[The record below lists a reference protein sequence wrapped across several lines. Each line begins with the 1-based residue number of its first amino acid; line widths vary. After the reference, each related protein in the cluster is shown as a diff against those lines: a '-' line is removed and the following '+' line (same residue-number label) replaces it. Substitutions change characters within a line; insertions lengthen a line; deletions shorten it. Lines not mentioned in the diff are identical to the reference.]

1 MADNKLR
8 ELLHNDGVIIWDGAM
23 GTMLQEMGLE
33 AGELPEVYNIL
44 YPEKIISIHQKYL
57 DAGAQVL
64 TTNTFGANRLKLA
77 DSSYTVEQ
85 VITAAVRNAR
95 AASGNNQL
103 VALDIGPLGQL
114 LEPLGTLPFAEA
126 YEIFK
131 EQVIIGKSAG
141 VDLFIIETIAD
152 LYEAKAAILAV
163 RENTDLPV
171 ICTMTFELD
180 GRTYTGTDV
189 PSMVSLLSG
198 LGVDALGINCSL
210 GPVELLP
217 LVDIVLK
224 HSRLPVM
231 VQANAGL
238 PKIINDKTVYEITP
252 SEYLAAVEQM
262 VVAGVKLIGG
272 CCGTTEIF
280 IEQMANRFRGYTQA
294 FELPNARTTVC
305 SASRT
310 VFLDEGIHV
319 IGERI
324 NPTGKKKF
332 KEALKNKKIDY
343 ILNEVILQQEAGADI
358 LDVNLGLP
366 EIDEKTMMVDVIK
379 EIQAISNISL
389 QIDSSDP
396 AVIEAGARVYNGI
409 PLINSING
417 SEESM
422 TNIFPIIAKYGAIVI
437 ALTLDEKGIPSTAE
451 DRLAIAKRI
460 VNRAREHGI
469 DKERIIIDSLVLTA
483 SAQQDEVLQTIKAIG
498 LIHEELGVLTTLGVS
513 NVSFGLPNR
522 GLLNQTFLTMALN
535 QGLNIPIINPLDKN
549 IMDTIKAYNV
559 LTGFDTDSVEYIA
572 SQSGI
577 KDSQPTTEQNNQ
589 NRTLID
595 VIVKGLKEEAA
606 AKTREL
612 LRELE
617 PLEIVNEHIIKA
629 LDLVGVQYEREEI
642 FLPQLIQAA
651 ETVKRS
657 FVVVKGEMELTGEN
671 QASKGIIV
679 LATVKGDVHDIG
691 KNIVKVLLEN
701 YGYEVIDLGKDV
713 PIELIVET
721 ARESG
726 AKLIGLSAL
735 MTTTVKNMET
745 TIRALKEI
753 NIGCKVVVGGA
764 VLTTEYADMIGAD
777 YYGKDAQDAVRIARD
792 VYK

>member
-1 MADNKLR
+1 MADNKFR
-8 ELLHNDGVIIWDGAM
+8 ELLNSDGVIVWDGAM
-23 GTMLQEMGLE
+23 GTMLQEMGLA
-33 AGELPEVYNIL
+33 AGELPELYNIT
-44 YPEKIISIHQKYL
+44 YPEKITAIHQRYL
-57 DAGAQVL
+57 DAGAQIL

-77 DSSYTVEQ
+77 DSGYTVEQ
-85 VITAAVRNAR
+85 IVKAAVTNAQ
-95 AASGNNQL
+95 AASGEKL

-114 LEPLGTLPFAEA
+114 LEPLGTLSFVGA
-126 YEIFK
+126 YELFK
-131 EQVIIGKSAG
+131 EQAMIGEQAG
-141 VDLFIIETIAD
+141 VDLVIIETIAD

-163 RENTDLPV
+163 KENTQLPV

-189 PSMVSLLSG
+189 LSMVTLLSG

-217 LVDIVLK
+217 LVETTLK
-224 HSRLPVM
+224 YSPLPVM

-238 PKIINDKTVYEITP
+238 PKIINDQTVYEIRP
-252 SEYLAAVEQM
+252 SEYLTALERM
-262 VVAGVKLIGG
+262 VAAGVKLVGG
-272 CCGTTEIF
+272 CCGTTAIF
-280 IEQMANRFRGYTQA
+280 IEQMASKFSGYKQV
-294 FELPNARTTVC
+294 FELPEARTTVC

-310 VFLDEGIHV
+310 VFLDEGVRV

-324 NPTGKKKF
+324 NPTGKRRF
-332 KEALKNKKIDY
+332 KEALKNKELDY
-343 ILNEVILQQEAGADI
+343 ILNEVILQQEAGSDV

-366 EIDEKTMMVDVIK
+366 EIDEQQMMVDVLR
-379 EIQAISNISL
+379 EIQAISNIPL

-422 TNIFPIIAKYGAIVI
+422 TDFFPIVAKYGAAVI
-437 ALTLDEKGIPSTAE
+437 ALTLDEKGIPNSAE
-451 DRLAIAKRI
+451 ERFAIAKRI
-460 VNRAREHGI
+460 VERARDYGI
-469 DKERIIIDSLVLTA
+469 PKERIIIDSLVLTA
-483 SAQQDEVLQTIKAIG
+483 SAQQNEVLETIKTIG
-498 LIHEELGVLTTLGVS
+498 LIREELGVLTTLGVS

-522 GLLNQTFLTMALN
+522 ALLNQTFLTMALN
-535 QGLNIPIINPLDKN
+535 QGLNLPIINPLDKN

-559 LTGFDTDSVEYIA
+559 LTAYDTDAVEYIA
-572 SQSGI
+572 AQTKSDEGTSTG
-577 KDSQPTTEQNNQ
+577 EQGALH
-589 NRTLID
+589 RTLID

-606 AKTREL
+606 EKTREL
-612 LRELE
+612 LQELE
-617 PLEIVNEHIIKA
+617 PLEVVNEHIIKA
-629 LDLVGVQYEREEI
+629 LDIVGSRYEKEEI

-657 FVVVKGEMELTGEN
+657 FVVVKEKMASTGER
-671 QASKGIIV
+671 QASKGTIV

-713 PIELIVET
+713 PIELVVET
-721 ARESG
+721 ARDSG
-726 AKLIGLSAL
+726 AQLIGLSAL
-735 MTTTVKNMET
+735 MTTTVKNMEM
-745 TIRALKEI
+745 TITALKESELS
-753 NIGCKVVVGGA
+753 CKVIVGGA
-764 VLTTEYADMIGAD
+764 VLTTEYAEMIGAD